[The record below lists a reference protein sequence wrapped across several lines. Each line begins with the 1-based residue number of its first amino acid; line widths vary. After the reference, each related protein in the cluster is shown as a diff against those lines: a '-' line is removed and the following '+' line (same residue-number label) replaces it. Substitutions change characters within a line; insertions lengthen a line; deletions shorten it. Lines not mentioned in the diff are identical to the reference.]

1 MKTVYKRVLAIVMA
15 IAVAFSFCNV
25 SSITSS
31 NVIAKATK
39 EDKSQLI
46 DVVDSTKSGDDVDK
60 SETVYVKADANG
72 GVTEITV
79 SDWLKNPN
87 GADVLEDASDLNDI
101 KNVKGKEEY
110 EGSADTMKW
119 QAKGND
125 IYYQGTTDK
134 ELPVDVNI
142 SYKLNGKKV
151 SAEEIAG
158 QSGDV
163 EITFDYKNKE
173 TKKVKVDNK
182 EYTVNV
188 PFTVMS
194 GMILK
199 GKNFS
204 NVTVDNGKVISDGD
218 KSIIVG
224 YAMPGLSDSL
234 KLEDFDSTK
243 DVDIPESVTVKAKA
257 LEFKLDIT
265 MTVISTNLLDTVDI
279 TNVNSIDDIKDD
291 LEELNDAS
299 NQLVDGTGEL
309 KKGADKLNDK
319 FSEYSDGVKTLV
331 KGLNSAGDG
340 ADKLYDGATSLS
352 SGAKKL
358 DKGVAELKKGAKSF
372 KDGTNQLD
380 DGADSIK
387 KGANSLKS
395 GADGLSEGIDTFKKT
410 FDDGVA
416 TSKKDTEEYIA
427 TKTAPALSKTVT
439 DAVNTAA
446 STAAKTA
453 SASIV
458 TSIADS
464 VGESG
469 KTIGLSIRANV
480 SDSAKATAF
489 AKQLVKAGV
498 ITEEEIP
505 TLSKLLSNTTFT
517 DMLGNQIADGVSKN
531 IKAAAADP
539 SSAQSK
545 KLTET
550 IGANVQAA
558 LGDSA
563 ANGVKGALGDLGVY
577 LNKQLDDSQK
587 DVDKAL
593 SFSDSYKNEG
603 GDASTLK
610 DGADALAK
618 GTDKLSSGA
627 DSFREGVGKLNEG
640 ANSIYDGADKLKAGT
655 SKLSTGSNQ
664 LKNGILALK
673 TGATKLVKGG
683 KTLSNATDLLSDGIG
698 DLDDGSNKLNDG
710 MIEFDKQGIKV
721 LYDTVDKDLKELLD
735 RVEAVKKAGEEYQTF
750 TKLSDKAKGEVK
762 FIIETEAV
770 KK

>member
-25 SSITSS
+25 SNISSS
-31 NVIAKATK
+31 NVIANATK
-39 EDKSQLI
+39 EDKDQLKDAI
-46 DVVDSTKSGDDVDK
+46 DSTKSSDDVNK

-79 SDWLKNPN
+79 SDWLKNPE
-87 GADVLEDASDLNDI
+87 GADVLEDASDLTDI
-101 KNVKGKEEY
+101 ENVKGKEEF
-110 EGSADTMKW
+110 EGSSDTMKW
-119 QAKGND
+119 HANGND
-125 IYYQGTTDK
+125 IYYQGKTDK

-142 SYKLNGKKV
+142 SYKLNGKEV
-151 SAEEIAG
+151 TAEEIAG

-163 EITFDYKNKE
+163 EITFTYKNKE
-173 TKKVKVDNK
+173 TRKVKVDNK
-182 EYTVNV
+182 EYNVNV

-234 KLEDFDSTK
+234 KLSDFESTK
-243 DVDIPESVTVKAKA
+243 DVEIPESVTVKAEANK
-257 LEFKLDIT
+257 FKLDMT
-265 MTVISTNLLDTVDI
+265 MTVISTNLLDSVDI

-299 NQLVDGTGEL
+299 NQLVDGTGDL

-319 FSEYSDGVKTLV
+319 FSDYSDGVKTLV

-340 ADKLYDGATSLS
+340 TDKLYDGASSLS

-358 DKGVAELKKGAKSF
+358 DKGVGELKKGAKAF

-380 DGADSIK
+380 NGAESIK

-410 FDDGVA
+410 FDEGVT
-416 TSKKDTEEYIA
+416 TSKKDTEEYLT

-453 SASIV
+453 SSSIV
-458 TSIADS
+458 TSVADS
-464 VGESG
+464 VGQSG
-469 KTIGLSIRANV
+469 KTIGSSIRANV
-480 SDSAKATAF
+480 ADSAKATAF

-517 DMLGNQIADGVSKN
+517 NMLGDQIADGVSKN
-531 IKAAAADP
+531 IKASATDP
-539 SSAQSK
+539 QSAQSK
-545 KLTET
+545 KLSET
-550 IGANVQAA
+550 IAANVQAA
-558 LGDSA
+558 IGDSA
-563 ANGVKGALGDLGVY
+563 ANGVKGALGDLGAY
-577 LNKQLDDSQK
+577 LNKQLDDSQSE
-587 DVDKAL
+587 VDKTL
-593 SFSDSYKNEG
+593 SFSDSYKYSG
-603 GDASTLK
+603 KAATLK

-618 GTDKLSSGA
+618 GSNELSSGA
-627 DSFREGVGKLNEG
+627 DTFRSGVGKLNEG
-640 ANSIYDGADKLKAGT
+640 ADGIYEGADKLKAGT
-655 SKLSTGSNQ
+655 SKLSSGSDE
-664 LKNGILALK
+664 LKNGVLALK
-673 TGATKLVKGG
+673 NGAIKLVKGG

-710 MIEFDKQGIKV
+710 MIEFDKEGIKV

-735 RVEAVKKAGEEYQTF
+735 RIEAVKKAGEEYQTF
-750 TKLSDKAKGEVK
+750 TKLGDDAKGEVK
-762 FIIETEAV
+762 FIVETDAV